1 MGLGMSAPAAPDPR
15 FAAVPVLFFGIGAQK
30 CGTTWLHEY
39 LRDHPQAKVPEV
51 AKELHYWDAI
61 RPPHIRPLGDLGGF
75 GVRRAAARGFARAR
89 LDRAGRLALDRQATW
104 EKALRGGDASHRAY
118 ADLLF
123 DGHAGER
130 AVGEITPAYAL
141 VGADT
146 LGEMAALSPTARF
159 FFVMRDPVARLLS
172 GLRMKLS
179 RAFGAVT
186 PESLAAMA
194 DDTLSRDPELD
205 LARSR
210 YEETIAK
217 LDAAVPAERAA
228 YFFYETLFDQRE
240 LDRLCA
246 FLGIAPRTADTGR
259 RVFAGESET
268 PVAAGLIA
276 RLRAAL
282 QATYDAVAERFGPL
296 VPQAWAAGARV

>member
-1 MGLGMSAPAAPDPR
+1 MSADVAPDPR

-39 LRDHPQAKVPEV
+39 LRDHPEAKVPEV

-61 RPPHIRPLGDLGGF
+61 RPPHIRPLGDLSGF
-75 GVRRAAARGFARAR
+75 GLRRGLGRAVARVRADAGARAAI
-89 LDRAGRLALDRQATW
+89 DRRATW
-104 EKALRGGDASHRAY
+104 ERALRGGDSSHRAY

-141 VGADT
+141 VGAET
-146 LGEMAALSPTARF
+146 LKEMAALSPATRF
-159 FFVMRDPVARLLS
+159 FYVMRDPVARLLS
-172 GLRMKLS
+172 GLRMKVS
-179 RAFGAVT
+179 RAKGAVT
-186 PESLAAMA
+186 PAALEAAAEEALA
-194 DDTLSRDPELD
+194 LDPELD

-217 LDAAVPAERAA
+217 LDSAVPPGRTA

-240 LDRLCA
+240 LDRFCA
-246 FLGIAPRTADTGR
+246 FLGIAPRAADTGR
-259 RVFAGESET
+259 RVFAGEGET
-268 PVAAGLIA
+268 PVATGLLA

-282 QATYDAVAERFGPL
+282 ATTYDVVAERFGPL
-296 VPQAWAAGARV
+296 VPPAWMAGARV

>member
-1 MGLGMSAPAAPDPR
+1 MTGAAPDPR
-15 FAAVPVLFFGIGAQK
+15 FASVPTLFFGIGAQK

-39 LRDHPQAKVPEV
+39 LRDHPEAQVPLV

-61 RPPHIRPLGDLGGF
+61 RPPHIRPLGDLSGLGL
-75 GVRRAAARGFARAR
+75 RRALRRAVARAR
-89 LDRAGRLALDRQATW
+89 ADAEGRAAIDRRAVW
-104 EKALRGGDASHRAY
+104 ERALRGGDPAHRHY

-123 DGHAGER
+123 EAGARAR

-146 LGEMAALSPTARF
+146 LREMAELSPNARF

-172 GLRMKLS
+172 GLRMKVA
-179 RAFGAVT
+179 RATGAVT
-186 PESLAAMA
+186 GAALHAAAEEAM
-194 DDTLSRDPELD
+194 DRDPELD

-210 YEETIAK
+210 YEKTIAR
-217 LDAAVPAERAA
+217 LDAAVPAGRVA

-240 LDRLCA
+240 LDRLTG
-246 FLGIAPRTADTGR
+246 FLGISPKAGDTGR
-259 RVFAGESET
+259 RVFAGEGET
-268 PVAAGLIA
+268 PVEAGLLA

-282 QATYDAVAERFGPL
+282 QATYDVVAERFGPL
-296 VPQAWAAGARV
+296 VPAAWMTPARAGL